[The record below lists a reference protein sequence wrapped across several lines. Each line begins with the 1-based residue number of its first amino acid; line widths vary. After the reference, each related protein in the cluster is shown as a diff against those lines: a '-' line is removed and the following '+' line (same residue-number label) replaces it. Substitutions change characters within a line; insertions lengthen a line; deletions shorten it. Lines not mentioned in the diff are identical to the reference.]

1 MFNDTQINIWCI
13 YLRNRIKYEHVRIL
27 FSTPLSLFIHCI
39 GALSRDSSLGK
50 ICWRSQVR
58 RRRLRK
64 GFFRQNYILQKT
76 NSKKPCIDHRKKI
89 KKFQISLK
97 NEDLFRNIPEE
108 LKDLKF
114 IFEEVE
120 NLEFEE
126 RPHYD
131 KIITFIKNHA
141 HFGKGEWFK
150 LYSKSLHT
158 GSHVIIACSKNFM
171 IKFC

>member
-1 MFNDTQINIWCI
+1 MPYPRPF
-13 YLRNRIKYEHVRIL
+13 LK
-27 FSTPLSLFIHCI
+27 S
-39 GALSRDSSLGK
+39 
-50 ICWRSQVR
+50 
-58 RRRLRK
+58 
-64 GFFRQNYILQKT
+64 
-76 NSKKPCIDHRKKI
+76 CIDDRKKI

-141 HFGKGEWFK
+141 HFGKGE
-150 LYSKSLHT
+150 
-158 GSHVIIACSKNFM
+158 
-171 IKFC
+171 